1 MFEFEE
7 DREHFEQVLRDNGG
21 VDANSHLFDFR
32 DPDQVKRK
40 EFNSLRD
47 KAFADLKET
56 YGSTCQLSCH
66 PDCGKVGDVVDHL
79 IPLSS
84 NKLNKLIRG
93 LKATADKKVP
103 TQSFGSNHPDNF
115 VLSCR
120 RCNAFKSNKIPT
132 TEMINLIFQHRRNKA
147 A

>member
-1 MFEFEE
+1 MFDHQE
-7 DREHFEQVLRDNGG
+7 DHEHFDGVLRDIGG
-21 VDANSHLFDFR
+21 VESNTHLFDFR
-32 DPDQVKRK
+32 DPHMKRK
-40 EFNSLRD
+40 EFDRVRD
-47 KAFADLKET
+47 SIFAELKHQ
-56 YGSTCQLSCH
+56 YGSGCQLGCH
-66 PDCGKVGDVVDHL
+66 EDCSEVGTVVDHL

-84 NKLNKLIRG
+84 NVLNKSIRG
-93 LKATADKKVP
+93 MRATFEKKAP

-132 TEMINLIFQHRRNKA
+132 PELINHILRQRHQKA